1 MVTLFVALTLL
12 AITMIA
18 IFIQDA
24 EDVLSYFL
32 VLMYVGILWIFL
44 ALLPAMVHTHE
55 TDVSISQDHQVFRV
69 NKYKSI
75 ILLGENDEV
84 IPVTDAFLIDK
95 VQAGEYN
102 IEKHSHKNI
111 FDGESISPTYF
122 LVPTYK

>member
-1 MVTLFVALTLL
+1 MIILFVALTLT
-12 AITMIA
+12 AIAAMIA
-18 IFIQDA
+18 ILQDPS
-24 EDVLSYFL
+24 DISDYFL
-32 VLMYVGILWIFL
+32 VPIYIGTLWFFL
-44 ALLPAMVHTHE
+44 ALLPALIHTYE

-122 LVPTYK
+122 IVPTYE